1 MTIEDVRVQLEA
13 MIASPPRD
21 TAARIASMQLV
32 LDSVFAVPS
41 ATRATAL
48 HEAQPVN
55 FPSPKGDCIAA
66 FTSAEAAEITRNDAP
81 FVIAIDETTLVR
93 QMSPEFGLAIASQKG
108 VGVLDAD
115 SLAKVREG
123 LNQ

>member
-13 MIASPPRD
+13 LIASPPRD
-21 TAARIASMQLV
+21 TAARIAFMQLV
-32 LDSVFAVPS
+32 LDSVLAVPS

-66 FTSAEAAEITRNDAP
+66 FTSAEAAEVTRNYAP
-81 FVIAIDETTLVR
+81 FVIAIDGTTLVR

-108 VGVLDAD
+108 VAVLDAD
-115 SLAKVREG
+115 FLAKVREG
-123 LNQ
+123 LTR

>member
-21 TAARIASMQLV
+21 TAARIALMQLV
-32 LDSVFAVPS
+32 LDSVLAVPS

-66 FTSAEAAEITRNDAP
+66 FTSAEAAEVTRNYAP
-81 FVIAIDETTLVR
+81 FVIAIDGTTLVR

-108 VGVLDAD
+108 VAVLDAD
-115 SLAKVREG
+115 FLAKVREG